1 MFLFHIQVF
10 EDLFTYMKSL
20 EKLVSLKPQK
30 LYPGHGPVI
39 EDAVPKVQMYIDH
52 RNMRERQIME
62 VLSENTHR
70 WMTPMEMVKIIYVV
84 STYCDATHRM
94 GELCRSLCLILSL

>member
-1 MFLFHIQVF
+1 
-10 EDLFTYMKSL
+10 MKSL

-84 STYCDATHRM
+84 CTHVMQNIERKDFAEATCIDHFITIILCDASPHPPF
-94 GELCRSLCLILSL
+94 IV